1 MLTLDVLEPSTTT
14 TQVDPEIT
22 VGNSDTRYA
31 RNNLRLNN
39 SLHDIE

>member
-14 TQVDPEIT
+14 TQVDAEMT
-22 VGNSDTRYA
+22 VGNNNTRYG
-31 RNNLRLNN
+31 RNHLRLNN